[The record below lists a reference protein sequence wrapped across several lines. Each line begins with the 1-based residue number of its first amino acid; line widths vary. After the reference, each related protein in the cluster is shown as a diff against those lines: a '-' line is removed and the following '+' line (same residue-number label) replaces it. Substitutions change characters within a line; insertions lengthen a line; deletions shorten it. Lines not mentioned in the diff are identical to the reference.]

1 MVSLSLEENQVQLL
15 KEIVEST
22 VADLGY
28 EIGNTATHD
37 YKEQLKERRTELNK
51 ILEILKE
58 PH

>member
-1 MVSLSLEENQVQLL
+1 MVNLSLEENQVQLL
-15 KEIVEST
+15 KEILEST

-37 YKEQLKERRTELNK
+37 FKEQLKERRSELNR

-58 PH
+58 SQ

>member
-1 MVSLSLEENQVQLL
+1 MVNLSLEENQVQLL
-15 KEIVEST
+15 KELLEST

-37 YKEQLKERRTELNK
+37 FKEQLKEKRSELSR

-58 PH
+58 SQ